1 MASTVDAYT
10 RPERPRPRSSFF
22 TRDFLLALPFLAL
35 LYIQLAHHV
44 LWRDELNA
52 LAITWAS
59 PTIPSLFWHIH
70 HEGHPWLWYVILW
83 IPSRFTQSVL
93 VLKIVQG
100 IISTAI
106 ILFVAFR
113 SPFRTWEK
121 VLILSGYFFLFEYTV
136 LSRMYGVML
145 LLFVVY
151 LWRRTTRP
159 ESPIVSAVLLALIA
173 SVDTIGI
180 ILSIALILEYAAAGY
195 LRGKPLFTRRTGA
208 VAALVYASIT
218 AFAVWSA
225 KPAKDISWRTTGR
238 PFKDAKDL
246 SHLYE
251 AFLNYTILPFLPVK
265 SPRSHFFWN
274 PDVHG
279 ALLRFT
285 FPMSDPGRM
294 LYCSF
299 RGRWNLLMMI
309 GVTIVAGTLFGHLIY
324 LGSERHFGV
333 VFLAFMAAAWIVRAE
348 NLTNLLAMADLRTS
362 GDYPVWQSVWALIG
376 SWERPFSYDKAA
388 AEWIVQNHL
397 ENMPIVGDDDTSAV
411 DVVQYLHRPVYM
423 IECSCVDTYLLYS
436 SRRDN
441 YEKSWQAERVLEAAH
456 YYHDQPI
463 LFMMVHRMHPDE
475 WQQLEAEGFQIEP
488 LAEFSEA
495 EEVAENFYF
504 YRLTLVDAPK
514 DAAANTCPRRCSS
527 AILLAQAHMPVPT
540 LSVVVPCYNEQ
551 ESIHACHE
559 KLTEVLSALK
569 ESYEIVYVD
578 DGSRFKTSTIA
589 RTDSC
594 SRYACC
600 RGSAF
605 AETSAIYR
613 P

>member
-159 ESPIVSAVLLALIA
+159 EEPDRQRGAACPHCQRGYARYHSVVCASAGVCVHGVCAAPHSAAVFPEDRDFGDGDLCGDYVICDMVSQARKGHQLAHNGTAVQGREGPLSSLRGVPELHDPSVSAGEESAQPLLLEPMA
-173 SVDTIGI
+173 SPRRP
-180 ILSIALILEYAAAGY
+180 GY
-195 LRGKPLFTRRTGA
+195 L
-208 VAALVYASIT
+208 V
-218 AFAVWSA
+218 
-225 KPAKDISWRTTGR
+225 
-238 PFKDAKDL
+238 
-246 SHLYE
+246 
-251 AFLNYTILPFLPVK
+251 
-265 SPRSHFFWN
+265 
-274 PDVHG
+274 
-279 ALLRFT
+279 
-285 FPMSDPGRM
+285 PMLIFVLM
-294 LYCSF
+294 LYWSF

-333 VFLAFMAAAWIVRAE
+333 VFLAFMAAAWIVRADIHTA
-348 NLTNLLAMADLRTS
+348 LWRWPIYALLGLSSLA
-362 GDYPVWQSVWALIG
+362 SVWAVIG
-376 SWERPFSYDKAA
+376 SWTRPFSHDKAA
-388 AEWIVQNHL
+388 AGMDRAE
-397 ENMPIVGDDDTSAV
+397 P
-411 DVVQYLHRPVYM
+411 
-423 IECSCVDTYLLYS
+423 
-436 SRRDN
+436 SR
-441 YEKSWQAERVLEAAH
+441 K
-456 YYHDQPI
+456 
-463 LFMMVHRMHPDE
+463 
-475 WQQLEAEGFQIEP
+475 
-488 LAEFSEA
+488 
-495 EEVAENFYF
+495 
-504 YRLTLVDAPK
+504 
-514 DAAANTCPRRCSS
+514 
-527 AILLAQAHMPVPT
+527 
-540 LSVVVPCYNEQ
+540 
-551 ESIHACHE
+551 
-559 KLTEVLSALK
+559 
-569 ESYEIVYVD
+569 
-578 DGSRFKTSTIA
+578 
-589 RTDSC
+589 
-594 SRYACC
+594 YAD
-600 RGSAF
+600 RG
-605 AETSAIYR
+605 
-613 P
+613 